1 MIRYSVGLLYTTSY
15 VDFDESDWRQIAVN
29 PPVFEAINSVVSLDI
44 FDVSQ
49 KSYKIKF
56 RKGAQVK
63 SFRVVGKFRLTW
75 DDSFVAE

>member
-1 MIRYSVGLLYTTSY
+1 MGLLYTTSY
-15 VDFDESDWRQIAVN
+15 VDFDEGDWKQVSTD
-29 PPVFEAINSVVSLDI
+29 PPIFEALNNPVLLDI

-56 RKGAQVK
+56 QKGARVK

-75 DDSFVAE
+75 DDSDIIES

>member
-15 VDFDESDWRQIAVN
+15 VDFDESDWRQITVN
-29 PPVFEAINSVVSLDI
+29 PPVFEAINNVVSLDI

-75 DDSFVAE
+75 DDSFVTE